1 MVRQQSPSLRAGQAI
16 PVRRLRDAV
25 PQGSTVGLMLRL
37 RGDRILLRDFLPHD
51 RDPLLALATDDA
63 MFTYMKFRVD
73 RESAESVLLP
83 WLLEEPDL
91 DPRVRYNL
99 VVEDAEGFG
108 GWAGIDRIEDGDSGQ
123 FGWYLRSDRW
133 GRGYATEATQ
143 LLLDFG
149 FSVLHKATMWA
160 TADPEN
166 LASVRVLEKSGL
178 TNQGLTEPVETWRG
192 QRPRILFTIEAARW
206 WEASEHVG

>member
-1 MVRQQSPSLRAGQAI
+1 
-16 PVRRLRDAV
+16 
-25 PQGSTVGLMLRL
+25 MLRL
-37 RGDRILLRDFLPHD
+37 QGNRILLRDFLPHD
-51 RDPLLALATDDA
+51 RDPLLALESDES

-73 RESAESVLLP
+73 RDSAESDLLP
-83 WLLEEPDL
+83 WLLEEADL

-99 VVEDAEGFG
+99 VVKDAEGFC
-108 GWAGIDRIEDGDSGQ
+108 GWAGIDRIEDVDSGQ

-133 GRGYATEATQ
+133 GRGYATEATR

-149 FSVLHKATMWA
+149 FSVLDRATMWA

-166 LASVRVLEKSGL
+166 LASVRVLQKSGL
-178 TNQGLTEPVETWRG
+178 TNRGLTEPVETWRG

-206 WEASEHVG
+206 EASSHVP